1 MKKTVLII
9 ALFCLFLSC
18 DRNPDPSSEILKQYS
33 FSFQTAQSKKL
44 FAGEWVSDS
53 VTFYAANENNKF
65 KDSVKVL
72 FEVVKGGGVVTK
84 ESGYTDKKGKIYT
97 GWKLGSESF
106 DQVLR
111 ANVYDLDGN
120 FLTFSNL
127 VAYGFRTGE
136 WDGYSGT
143 PEGSITSMVAD
154 TINKFTLMVTNNT
167 VYRQGNRYY
176 IWNKVTDPLLSS
188 SSVIDIDNKGVV
200 YVGTWT
206 GELIK
211 STDHGISWKAC
222 TRPYPDRPYSFYMYV
237 GRDNYV
243 WVFTNGQ
250 KLKYSKDGCTT
261 WTEVVNDITGQSIG
275 DIFRLKDG
283 SLLAHGTGC
292 CSLSRSFDEG
302 ATWDRLQTPGYSNN
316 FFVNEKDDIFLFT
329 QINGM
334 SLYKSSDYGVTYNL
348 QYNTSVKFVSSMVN
362 IFNKWGSFYYVVIPG
377 FGILKSN
384 DLNSYNVFYTNP
396 DLTKLFI
403 DHNGVLIAK
412 ELNTNKAWY
421 RKNN

>member
-1 MKKTVLII
+1 MKKSVLII
-9 ALFCLFLSC
+9 ALFCLFLAC

-33 FSFQTAQSKKL
+33 FSFQTAQGKKL

-53 VTFYAANENNKF
+53 VTFYAVNENNKF
-65 KDSVKVL
+65 KDSVRVQ
-72 FEVVKGGGVVTK
+72 FEVAKGGGLVTVG
-84 ESGYTDKKGKIYT
+84 SGYTDKNGKIYT

-120 FLTFSNL
+120 FLTFTNL
-127 VAYGFRTGE
+127 LAYGFRTGE
-136 WDGYSGT
+136 WDGYSGS
-143 PEGSITSMVAD
+143 PEGSITGLVAD
-154 TINKFTLMVTNNT
+154 TVNKFTLMVTNNN
-167 VYRQGNRYY
+167 VYRQGSRYY
-176 IWNKVTDPLLSS
+176 IWNKVADPLLGSAS
-188 SSVIDIDNKGVV
+188 TIDIDNNGVV
-200 YVGTWT
+200 YVSTWK

-211 STDHGISWKAC
+211 STDHGITWKEC
-222 TRPYPDRPYSFYMYV
+222 TKPYPDRQYSFYLYV

-243 WVFTNGQ
+243 WAFTNGQ
-250 KLKYSKDGCTT
+250 KLKYSNDGCIT
-261 WTEVVNDITGQSIG
+261 WKEVVNDYTGQSIG

-302 ATWDRLQTPGYSNN
+302 VTWDRLLPPGKSNK
-316 FFVNEKDDIFLFT
+316 FFVNEKDEIFLFT

-334 SLYKSSDYGVTYNL
+334 SLYKSSDYGATFDL
-348 QYNTSVKFVSSMVN
+348 LYNTQVSFVLTMHN
-362 IFNKWGSFYYVVIPG
+362 AFNKWGSFYYVLVPG

-384 DLNSYNVFYTNP
+384 DLNSYNVFYTNSN
-396 DLTKLFI
+396 LTNLFI

-412 ELNTNKAWY
+412 ELSTNKAWY